1 MLPANAFV
9 FAVRA
14 QAIRNAQLSGCFGY
28 DYDLHETTGKFVQSK
43 KVCNEQSG
51 SINTETSEL
60 VPAVPKEP
68 RQLPCL
74 SSLLARLYL
83 LQAKVL
89 AKVLSSRH
97 GFIHYRRP
105 LFLPCCAF
113 SSLLRRLRAA
123 LGTILQHKVPVVGS
137 NH

>member
-1 MLPANAFV
+1 LEHADTFWSWRRRPAAVVRVCVLPANAFV

-83 LQAKVL
+83 LQA
-89 AKVLSSRH
+89 AGSD
-97 GFIHYRRP
+97 
-105 LFLPCCAF
+105 PC
-113 SSLLRRLRAA
+113 
-123 LGTILQHKVPVVGS
+123 
-137 NH
+137 